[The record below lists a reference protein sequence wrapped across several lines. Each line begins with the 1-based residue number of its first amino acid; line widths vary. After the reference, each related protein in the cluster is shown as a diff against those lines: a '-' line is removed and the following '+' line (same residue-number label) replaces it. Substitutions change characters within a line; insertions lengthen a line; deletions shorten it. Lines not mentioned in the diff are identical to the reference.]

1 MLVADREIPSR
12 PIGPDLSCQPLI
24 DLPRPLVVPLSPIVI
39 PAGLIHI
46 PELIV
51 DHRSIAR
58 LLPDADLL
66 LELAGELQC
75 FLRCPDRRSDVP
87 VVPLKAREPHERFEI
102 SCPVSLV
109 LVRVVVF
116 PVFVKILIRR
126 LFLPPDRFLSV
137 RLDALPGGI
146 HIHQLLRRF
155 GAGFCF
161 RATGLIFRLTVC
173 PAIHLSV
180 RSAAHLSVCPA
191 ALFRCPDSRSAALF
205 FAQSRLPDQ
214 RDCLF
219 MVRLHIDPR
228 KIRKADE
235 KGVLRILF
243 VRGLRYFVQRFHKSA
258 VKFRP
263 SVLVFQVV
271 DGLVREL
278 LQFLLVNAPFGIVIH
293 FHRNDPELFLLV
305 VPVPRPFVF
314 IDHYIV
320 AFFLKVGR
328 DAQRKE
334 PALCESVFDRFII
347 ALAGDQELVVPDRY
361 VAVFRVLVDQPH
373 QPLRVIAV
381 LLAVTHKNIGVE
393 GRAHFSRQLVTHEH
407 GVQECFQD
415 LLVRRRCGVIVITR
429 DDLDLGAVLAE
440 RAPQPFFQSDRKDR
454 DMLFDRR
461 P

>member
-1 MLVADREIPSR
+1 
-12 PIGPDLSCQPLI
+12 
-24 DLPRPLVVPLSPIVI
+24 
-39 PAGLIHI
+39 
-46 PELIV
+46 
-51 DHRSIAR
+51 
-58 LLPDADLL
+58 
-66 LELAGELQC
+66 
-75 FLRCPDRRSDVP
+75 
-87 VVPLKAREPHERFEI
+87 
-102 SCPVSLV
+102 
-109 LVRVVVF
+109 
-116 PVFVKILIRR
+116 
-126 LFLPPDRFLSV
+126 
-137 RLDALPGGI
+137 
-146 HIHQLLRRF
+146 
-155 GAGFCF
+155 
-161 RATGLIFRLTVC
+161 
-173 PAIHLSV
+173 
-180 RSAAHLSVCPA
+180 
-191 ALFRCPDSRSAALF
+191 
-205 FAQSRLPDQ
+205 
-214 RDCLF
+214 

-263 SVLVFQVV
+263 SVLVFQVL

-293 FHRNDPELFLLV
+293 FYRNDPELFLFV

-320 AFFLKVGR
+320 ALFLKVGR

-347 ALAGDQELVVPDRY
+347 ALSGDQELVVPDRY
-361 VAVFRVLVDQPH
+361 VAVFRVLVDQAH

-381 LLAVTHKNIGVE
+381 LLAVAHKNIGVE

-407 GVQECFQD
+407 GVKECFQD
-415 LLVRRRCGVIVITR
+415 LPVRRRRGVIVITW

-440 RAPQPFFQSDRKDR
+440 RAPEPFFQSDRKDR